1 MKYVAQLSV
10 ILLFTFLGELLH
22 ACIPLP
28 IPAAIYGLVLLLIAL
43 LTGLVKLE
51 QVKQTGD
58 FLIGIMG
65 VLFVAPAVNLLE
77 SWIAIENA
85 LIPICVIIVLSSL
98 AVFFVS
104 GKVTQFFCRKSRKNA
119 EEHTPEKQE
128 EAL

>member
-10 ILLFTFLGELLH
+10 ILFFTFLGELLH
-22 ACIPLP
+22 AWIPLP

-51 QVKQTGD
+51 QVKKTGD

-77 SWIAIENA
+77 SWSAIEHA
-85 LIPICVIIVLSSL
+85 LVPICVIIVISSL

-104 GKVTQFFCRKSRKNA
+104 GKVTQLFCRKLSKNA
-119 EEHTPEKQE
+119 GESEKQE